1 MQEDFNRGGIQIL
14 WLTFLKKA
22 NNQAHVFH
30 SNESWQIF
38 LRSKLIYC
46 LCTQTQVFHQ
56 TGKNILTEFYMA
68 LFVKKEQI
76 TRYLSIQLEPPRLH
90 PICTNAAP
98 TLHQRCTNAA
108 PTLHQCC
115 TNAAPTL
122 HQRCTNAA
130 PTLHQRCKDINIV
143 LLFNVYP
150 ETALSYTN
158 LCINNS

>member
-38 LRSKLIYC
+38 LRSNQILRS

-56 TGKNILTEFYMA
+56 TGKKILTEEEFKFYMA

-76 TRYLSIQLEPPRLH
+76 TRYLSIQLEPLR
-90 PICTNAAP
+90 
-98 TLHQRCTNAA
+98 
-108 PTLHQCC
+108 LHQCC

-122 HQRCTNAA
+122 HQRC
-130 PTLHQRCKDINIV
+130 KDNNIV

-150 ETALSYTN
+150 KTALSYTN
-158 LCINNS
+158 LCTVVIS